1 MDNFKRVI
9 IVTGLLILTK
19 NSTASE
25 FDTSLLVGNSAQADM
40 SRFYTDDK
48 YPVGQQLVDV
58 YINTIWK
65 GQFLV
70 ELSDQQKISM
80 KLDEIKK
87 LGLNI
92 PESILKNSHQDQYIP
107 IDELFDKINY
117 QLNFSEMKL
126 DISMP
131 QIYIKKSE
139 QGSVDPEFW
148 SHGINAL
155 ILSYNSNYYSYSEHG
170 GSSNESFFTTLN
182 TGFNFESWQFRDES
196 NYSYYSNGDSGWK
209 NNSRYIYR
217 PISKIMSGLTIG
229 DFYTP
234 ADVFSS
240 IKMRGIALGTEKSM
254 LPNSSQSFVPVIR
267 GIAQT
272 NALVGVYQNGNLIY
286 QENVPAGEFVF
297 DDIQPSSG
305 SGDLSVVIQ
314 EADGQK
320 QSFSVPYSSVPNM
333 LKQGVFNYNAIVGQ
347 AKLANTFYQ
356 PDFIQG
362 EYHIGVNNLV
372 TLYTGGIVSKDYH
385 SAVLGSG
392 WNFGF
397 GAISAD
403 VTHAVTELDTG
414 KKSGQSYRLTYS
426 KYINAT
432 STNFSLATYRYSTR
446 NFYSFTDAIYT
457 HDNYRAW
464 QQYRDNSNNDTPGA
478 PSSDISL
485 ISYDALR
492 GARAKNTFTL
502 NLNQRLPEN
511 YGYIY
516 ISGTQRDYWNSS
528 AKNKEYQLGYSN
540 TINDISFGISV
551 SHVKNYQSRDET
563 RYFANISIPITIFEK
578 RGNINVG
585 SYFTDDKYQQTL
597 LSVSGVAGKGNQLNY
612 SLSAS
617 NQPGNNNLIGG
628 NLSYR
633 YPYSTL
639 SASATEA
646 RSYRQ
651 AGLGA
656 RGTAVV
662 TANNILFSGDTGQTY
677 TIINAP
683 MADNYMVNSDRAA
696 VTNKKGLV
704 LISSSIPYRTNSYT
718 LGNTDESSGADLM
731 GNMAHITPY
740 QGSVNY
746 IELATDTRQT
756 FIFRAN
762 LPNNENLPFGAEVLD
777 SQKENVGYVG
787 QSGVLYIKS
796 KTYPDILYIKT
807 NAARDEECIIRNPID
822 TMDKN
827 KNICRGK

>member
-1 MDNFKRVI
+1 MDTFKKGI
-9 IVTGLLILTK
+9 ILTGLLILTK

-25 FDTSLLVGNSAQADM
+25 FDTSLLVGNSAQADI

-58 YINTIWK
+58 YINMVWK

-70 ELSDQQKISM
+70 EISDQQKISM
-80 KLDEIKK
+80 KLDEINK
-87 LGLNI
+87 LGLKI
-92 PESILKNSHQDQYIP
+92 PESILKNPHQDQFIA
-107 IDELFDKINY
+107 INELFDKINY
-117 QLNFSEMKL
+117 KLNVSEMKL
-126 DISMP
+126 DISVP

-139 QGSVDPEFW
+139 QGSVDPAFW
-148 SHGINAL
+148 DHGINAL
-155 ILSYNSNYYSYSEHG
+155 ILSYNSNYYNYSEHG
-170 GSSNESFFTTLN
+170 KNSNESFFTTLN
-182 TGFNFESWQFRDES
+182 SGFNFASWQFRDES

-209 NNSRYIYR
+209 NNTRYIYR

-234 ADVFSS
+234 ADVFST
-240 IKMRGIALGTEKSM
+240 IKIRGIALATENNM
-254 LPNSSQSFVPVIR
+254 LPNSSQTFVPVIR

-305 SGDLSVVIQ
+305 SGDLSVIIQ
-314 EADGQK
+314 EADGRK
-320 QSFSVPYSSVPNM
+320 QSFSVPYSAVPNM
-333 LKQGVFNYNAIVGQ
+333 LKEGVFNYNIIAGQ
-347 AKLANTFYQ
+347 AKLTNTFYQ

-362 EYHIGVNNLV
+362 EYHLGINNLF
-372 TLYTGGIVSKDYH
+372 TIYTGSIVSNDYY

-403 VTHAVTELDTG
+403 VTHAVTQLDTG

-432 STNFSLATYRYSTR
+432 STNLSLATYRYSTS
-446 NFYSFTDAIYT
+446 NYYSFTDAIYA

-464 QQYRDNSNNDTPGA
+464 QQYQNNSNNDTPGS
-478 PSSDISL
+478 PSTDLPLMTLDS
-485 ISYDALR
+485 LR
-492 GARAKNTFTL
+492 GSRAKNTFTL
-502 NLNQRLPEN
+502 NLNQRLSGS

-516 ISGTQRDYWNSS
+516 ISGTHRDYWNSN

-540 TINDISFGISV
+540 SINDISYGISA

-563 RYFANISIPITIFEK
+563 RYFANISIPITVFEK
-578 RGNINVG
+578 RSNINIG
-585 SYFTDDKYQQTL
+585 SYFTDNSYQQTM

-612 SLSAS
+612 SLAAT

-633 YPYSTL
+633 YPYSTV

-651 AGLGA
+651 MGFGA
-656 RGTAVV
+656 RGTTII

-683 MADNYMVNSDRAA
+683 MANDFMVNSDRSA

-704 LISSSIPYRTNSYT
+704 LISNSIPYRTNSYM
-718 LGNTDESSGADLM
+718 LGNTDESSGADLI
-731 GNMAHITPY
+731 GNMTHITPY

-762 LPNNENLPFGAEVLD
+762 LPHNENLPFGAEVLD
-777 SQKENVGYVG
+777 SQKDNIGYVG
-787 QSGVLYIKS
+787 QSGVLYIKN
-796 KTYPDILYIKT
+796 KTYPDILYIKI
-807 NAARDEECIIRNPID
+807 NATKNEECIIKKPID

-827 KNICRGK
+827 KNICR